1 MKALAAFLVILTVVG
16 VLLSPLVVIWSLN
29 TLFPALAIPFNWY
42 TYVAMTSLLS
52 TVKGVSSVKVKVD
65 GK

>member
-1 MKALAAFLVILTVVG
+1 MKAAAAFLVILTVVG
-16 VLLSPLVVIWSLN
+16 ILLSPLVVIWSLN

-42 TYVAMTSLLS
+42 TYVATTCLLS
-52 TVKGVSSVKVKVD
+52 TIKGVSSVKVKVD